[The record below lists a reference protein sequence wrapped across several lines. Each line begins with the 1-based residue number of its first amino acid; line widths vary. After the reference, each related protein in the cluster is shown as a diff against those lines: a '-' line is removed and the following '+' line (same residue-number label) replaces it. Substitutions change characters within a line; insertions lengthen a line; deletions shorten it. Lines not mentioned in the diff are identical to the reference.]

1 MKFKIRSSV
10 VAMLLIGVL
19 AVSAAPASAD
29 QEERQGTVHQAT
41 ASFND
46 FVRDPDKTWFRQH
59 IGNAQGI
66 LIVPKLVKAGFII
79 GGSGGSGVL
88 LGRDAKTGEWSHPA
102 FYTMGSVTFGLQI
115 GGQVSNI
122 MMLVMTQKG
131 MDSLLSTDVK
141 LGTDASIAIGPVG
154 TGVGAQ
160 TADILVF
167 SRDKGLF
174 GGLTVEGSV
183 IKPRDSW
190 NSEYYGKPTTA
201 TDIIVRRNV
210 SNAGADALRATV
222 TKTAKGG

>member
-1 MKFKIRSSV
+1 MTFKIRSSM
-10 VAMLLIGVL
+10 VAMLLVGVL

-29 QEERQGTVHQAT
+29 QEERQETVHKAT
-41 ASFND
+41 STFND

-59 IGNAQGI
+59 IGNAQGV

-88 LGRDAKTGEWSHPA
+88 LGRDAKTGEWSYPA

-141 LGTDASIAIGPVG
+141 LGADASIAVGPVG
-154 TGVGAQ
+154 TGAGAQ
-160 TADILVF
+160 TADILLF
-167 SRDKGLF
+167 SRDKGLY
-174 GGLTVEGSV
+174 GGLTVDGSV
-183 IKPRDSW
+183 ISPRNSW
-190 NSEYYGKPTTA
+190 NSEYYGKSTTA